1 MKYLRFQANR
11 KPCSGCSQQIPS
23 PHCWTQSSVPGGCR
37 THCCLPKGCTHLL
50 QGVLI
55 VLLSLSLSNKWD
67 PVFFPGLH
75 GWECWAFTW
84 VGGFGQAELGSAA
97 MRALWSPAMLVHG
110 IWHHPR
116 PVFWIK
122 SWCTFYLQWKKKIYA
137 FRNIFKNPIYNL
149 SPFCCWSCIISLKW
163 M

>member
-37 THCCLPKGCTHLL
+37 MHCCLPKGCTHLL

-84 VGGFGQAELGSAA
+84 VGVLG
-97 MRALWSPAMLVHG
+97 RL
-110 IWHHPR
+110 
-116 PVFWIK
+116 
-122 SWCTFYLQWKKKIYA
+122 SWVQLQWELCDHLLCLSMGSDIIQGLSFELNHDAHFIFSEKKKYMLSGIFLKIQFIIYLLFVA
-137 FRNIFKNPIYNL
+137 DHV
-149 SPFCCWSCIISLKW
+149 
-163 M
+163 